1 MKDENSILEPSQ
13 IAQIDTADTDK
24 IVENIIQRV
33 HGYSPSANTDMIY
46 VAYRLAKWSHK
57 NQFRKSGAPY
67 IEHPV
72 QVAYIASQ
80 LSLDATAIA
89 ACLLHDVVEDTQY
102 HYEDIEALFGKSV
115 AELVDGVTKLR
126 KIKYNTREEQQVENL
141 RKMFLAMAKDIRVV
155 IIKLIDRLHNMRTLN
170 FMPRKKQL
178 LISKET
184 LDVYAPLAHRLGMSK
199 IKIELEDLALKY
211 LDPVAYEEIR
221 TSINQKKEE
230 REKYIT
236 DIIEVLRKKL
246 EELNIKGEVTG
257 RAKHFYSIFRKM
269 YTQNK
274 TMEELYDL
282 FAVRVIVDSVS
293 DCYAV
298 LGMVHDLYTPVPMRF
313 KDYIAMPKPNMYQS
327 LHTTVIGPNGTPFE
341 IQIRTWEM
349 HRVAEEGIAAHWK
362 YKEGKS
368 GASDMDSTLSWV
380 RQLLDTQSS
389 ILDTDDFFNT
399 LKFDLFSDEVFV
411 FTPQGKVISLPAGST
426 VIDFA
431 FAIHSAVGCKMSGAK
446 VNGKIVPNSYV
457 LKNGEIV
464 EILTANTHGPSRDWI
479 KLCRTSNA
487 KNKINQWFKREK
499 REENIEHGNELI
511 ERELRRIGNTRAQLF
526 RPEWMNLITKK
537 YGFNTLD
544 DLFAAVGYG
553 GITAQKVVMRLR
565 NNWVAEQEKEEE
577 RKRLESAFD
586 EGTEIVQPAEP
597 KKRTS
602 EKGIIVKGIDNCLV
616 RLAHCCTP
624 VAGDP
629 IVGFITKGRGVSV
642 HRADCPNVQPENLPP
657 EDRERFIDVEWDVDK
672 ATSYEAKLQIE
683 GTDRDGVLMEI
694 TNILATLKVPFK
706 SVNAYVTKKG
716 MAVIQIGVELR
727 NTSDLE
733 LLKKKFK
740 QVRGIKS
747 VTRMAN

>member
-33 HGYSPSANTDMIY
+33 HSYSPSANTDMIY

-586 EGTEIVQPAEP
+586 GGTEIVQTAEP

>member
-1 MKDENSILEPSQ
+1 MKNENSILEPSQ

-33 HGYSPSANTDMIY
+33 HSYSPSANTDMIY

-170 FMPRKKQL
+170 FMPRKNQL

-586 EGTEIVQPAEP
+586 GGTEIVQTAEP